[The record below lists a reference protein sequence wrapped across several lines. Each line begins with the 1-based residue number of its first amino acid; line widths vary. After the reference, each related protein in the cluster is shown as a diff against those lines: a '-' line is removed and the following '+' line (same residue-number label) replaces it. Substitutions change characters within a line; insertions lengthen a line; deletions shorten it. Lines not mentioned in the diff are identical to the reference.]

1 MTLNGS
7 LLYEEEEEE
16 EEEEREGTSVARAS
30 AALEDT
36 RIRPKTRK

>member
-7 LLYEEEEEE
+7 LLYEEEE